1 MLLQVKELNYSYKD
15 GDSKRD
21 IFINCNIEF
30 ETGYFYSLLGDS
42 GSGKTTF
49 LSIIGGQDKSYEG
62 KVICDDKEIKEIGLD
77 KYRRSKVSMIY
88 QNYNLIP
95 YLNAIENIM
104 IAMDI
109 SENVKTIDKQEIYHL
124 LESIGINQK
133 KANRKASS
141 LSGGEQQ
148 RVAIARAIETNC
160 PIIVADEPTGNLDY
174 KNSEDI
180 IQLFKQLAHKYNRCI
195 IMVTHNEK
203 LAQESDVIYRI
214 DEVNKKIVLESR
226 QGQDFEFLNY

>member
-1 MLLQVKELNYSYKD
+1 MLLKVKDLNYYYKD

-21 IFINCNIEF
+21 IFVDCNIQF
-30 ETGYFYSLLGDS
+30 ETGKFYSLLGDS

-49 LSIIGGQDKSYEG
+49 LSIIGGQDKRYKGE
-62 KVICDDKEIKEIGLD
+62 ILCDDKEIKEIGLD

-95 YLNAIENIM
+95 YLNAVENIM
-104 IAMDI
+104 VAMDI
-109 SENVKTIDKQEIYHL
+109 SENVKTIDKQEIYQL

-148 RVAIARAIETNC
+148 RVAIARAIETNS

-174 KNSEDI
+174 KNSEEI

-214 DEVNKKIVLESR
+214 DEKTKKIVLESCS
-226 QGQDFEFLNY
+226 